1 MFSGMGELSIATP
14 QGMRSLGRL
23 RDIEISIDPA
33 SGPDLAAS
41 IAAIRTR
48 PVFSGI
54 LGDGDPSIREPE
66 RIQAPPHTQLT
77 ARALSEAMRDFR
89 HRMGSL
95 DLSSFS
101 GIQTGTVTG
110 RTSSRDL
117 VQASRREM
125 HPYAM
130 VFADSMYFDTESGP
144 ALPEIPE
151 PVVDSADVQ
160 RKVEEAIQYASE
172 AEGWSMRKDAKRL
185 QKQRIAPSPREVR
198 QMAAG
203 VCQAL
208 LEAGTHTS
216 YSLEA
221 SFNGY
226 GTTRRLITTVLIY
239 GARRSRKAV
248 GMRLVGISAVTVGD
262 SFEQID
268 AGLLEEARRA
278 RFASHSVVERGRRF
292 GQRGRA

>member
-1 MFSGMGELSIATP
+1 M
-14 QGMRSLGRL
+14 
-23 RDIEISIDPA
+23 
-33 SGPDLAAS
+33 
-41 IAAIRTR
+41 
-48 PVFSGI
+48 FSGI
-54 LGDGDPSIREPE
+54 LGDGGPSTPEPE

-77 ARALSEAMRDFR
+77 ARALSDAMRDFR
-89 HRMGSL
+89 HRMGIL
-95 DLSSFS
+95 DLSGFS
-101 GIQTGTVTG
+101 GAQAGTVTG
-110 RTSSRDL
+110 RVSGRDL
-117 VQASRREM
+117 IQDSRREV

-130 VFADSMYFDTESGP
+130 VFADSLSFDTESGP
-144 ALPEIPE
+144 ALSDTPE
-151 PVVDSADVQ
+151 PVVDSTEAQ

-172 AEGWSMRKDAKRL
+172 AEGWSMRNDSKRL

-208 LEAGTHTS
+208 REVGAYNS

-278 RFASHSVVERGRRF
+278 RFASHAVVERGRRF
-292 GQRGRA
+292 GLRGRA